1 MKKNFD
7 SQDNLN
13 NKQPAN
19 EFTSWDSLTNTL
31 I

>member
-1 MKKNFD
+1 MKKAFD
-7 SQDNLN
+7 SKENPN